1 MKISCAW
8 LLQFSFGLQIVEV
21 APSSPPYRRMLFPL
35 STPAPE
41 LRRVISKYLAPT
53 SIILATLRESF
64 TSGDQVKLAHR
75 MRESI
80 EEGAPWALA
89 RNVGR
94 KIWGLL
100 SGEGEG

>member
-1 MKISCAW
+1 
-8 LLQFSFGLQIVEV
+8 
-21 APSSPPYRRMLFPL
+21 MLFPL

-53 SIILATLRESF
+53 SIILTTLRESF
-64 TSGDQVKLAHR
+64 TSGNQVKFAYR

-94 KIWGLL
+94 KVWGLL

>member
-1 MKISCAW
+1 M
-8 LLQFSFGLQIVEV
+8 
-21 APSSPPYRRMLFPL
+21 
-35 STPAPE
+35 
-41 LRRVISKYLAPT
+41 ISKYLAPT
-53 SIILATLRESF
+53 SVILTTLRESF
-64 TSGDQVKLAHR
+64 TSGDQVKFALR

-80 EEGAPWALA
+80 EEGTPWALA

>member
-1 MKISCAW
+1 MCSVIEA
-8 LLQFSFGLQIVEV
+8 

-41 LRRVISKYLAPT
+41 LRRIISKYLAPT
-53 SIILATLRESF
+53 SIVLTTLHESF
-64 TSGDQVKLAHR
+64 ASGDQVKFANR

-80 EEGAPWALA
+80 EEGAPWVLA